1 MEGEEENQELSS
13 CCTQCGNEL
22 PLNEN
27 GLCVGCQELQQN
39 SGFCCK
45 NCGREMPTNAD
56 GLCMDC
62 EAQENTNVD
71 YEEQE

>member
-1 MEGEEENQELSS
+1 MEEEEEINP
-13 CCTQCGNEL
+13 CCTQCGREL

-27 GLCVGCQELQQN
+27 GLCVECEEIQRN
-39 SGFCCK
+39 SGYCCK

-62 EAQENTNVD
+62 ETQENINSD
-71 YEEQE
+71 LNEE